1 MSSPN
6 LGNGI
11 RKNSARPIKV
21 HVAQDGEYWYCD
33 AKASVE
39 GGYASAGCS
48 PLSES
53 TSHK

>member
-1 MSSPN
+1 MSSHQ

-21 HVAQDGEYWYCD
+21 YVAENGEHWYCD
-33 AKASVE
+33 AEADVE
-39 GGYASAGCS
+39 KGFGSAGCS

-53 TSHK
+53 TSNK